1 MLTPLLS
8 DQGTR
13 LSVPTMSE
21 PKGRRLT
28 VLHIGTLNKPIG
40 TNLGYSPIETIIENV
55 HRGLRSGGHRSIM
68 ACSADSRLLG
78 ERHVTVPQS
87 LGDYACDDTVERRDL
102 VRRHLSRAMDRAA
115 QGDIDIIHIHEYV
128 ESVYEAGFSPPA
140 PIVMT
145 LHVRAPESGLRQARR
160 DCRNALA
167 KQSVYFVAISDNQ
180 SAEYAPIVTPWSTVH
195 HGIDI
200 NDFPF
205 KTAPSFGGYLFTI
218 GRVSRDKGQDRAIE
232 LAKRTGSTLVIAGCV
247 QNKSADVAFFDG
259 LKGSIDAFVDVNQH
273 PVGPDYFERVIQ
285 PVVSSGKQIIYIGEL
300 GGDQKKQWYRHARA
314 TLFPIQW
321 REPFGLVLI
330 ESMACGTPVL
340 ALNEGAVSEIVATGR
355 TGFVVNSM
363 EEMIAAEAHLTS
375 LNPLVC
381 REHVRTC
388 FSTTRMVNG
397 YIDVYREVIKD
408 HERHY
413 HAAA

>member
-13 LSVPTMSE
+13 LSLPTMSE
-21 PKGRRLT
+21 PNGRRLT

-55 HRGLRSGGHRSIM
+55 HRGLRSCGHRSIM

-102 VRRHLSRAMDRAA
+102 VRRHLSKAMDRAA

-128 ESVYEAGFSPPA
+128 EYVYEAGFSPPA

-180 SAEYAPIVTPWSTVH
+180 SAEYAPIVTPL
-195 HGIDI
+195 G
-200 NDFPF
+200 
-205 KTAPSFGGYLFTI
+205 
-218 GRVSRDKGQDRAIE
+218 DR
-232 LAKRTGSTLVIAGCV
+232 
-247 QNKSADVAFFDG
+247 
-259 LKGSIDAFVDVNQH
+259 
-273 PVGPDYFERVIQ
+273 PP
-285 PVVSSGKQIIYIGEL
+285 
-300 GGDQKKQWYRHARA
+300 RH
-314 TLFPIQW
+314 
-321 REPFGLVLI
+321 
-330 ESMACGTPVL
+330 
-340 ALNEGAVSEIVATGR
+340 
-355 TGFVVNSM
+355 
-363 EEMIAAEAHLTS
+363 
-375 LNPLVC
+375 
-381 REHVRTC
+381 
-388 FSTTRMVNG
+388 
-397 YIDVYREVIKD
+397 
-408 HERHY
+408 
-413 HAAA
+413 